1 MYKYETHLHTAET
14 SKCGKSGGAEMARH
28 FAGLGYTGIFV
39 TDHFF
44 NGNTTVPSELPWP
57 ERVALFHRG
66 YEAAAE
72 EGAKLG
78 LDVFFAWEYSLG
90 WAHFLT
96 YGLGADWLF
105 ANPDLLE
112 WQVGRYIDE
121 VHEAGGFVV
130 HAHPFRVTGNPVMRM
145 IPHGVDAVEIV
156 NAGNSADDNRLAA
169 AYAASL
175 SLPVTAGSDI
185 HRVGAARRAGVLT
198 DRRLTDGRDYM
209 QAVLARE
216 VRVFADIPA
225 AR

>member
-28 FAGLGYTGIFV
+28 FAGLGYAGIFV

-96 YGLGADWLF
+96 YGLDADWLL
-105 ANPDLLE
+105 AHPDLLE
-112 WQVGRYIDE
+112 WDMGRYIAE
-121 VHEAGGFVV
+121 VHEAGGYLI
-130 HAHPFRVTGNPVMRM
+130 HAHPWRITGNPVMRM
-145 IPHGVDAVEIV
+145 IPHGIDGVEIV
-156 NAGNSADDNRLAA
+156 NANRSDGENLPAADFAR
-169 AYAASL
+169 SFGH
-175 SLPVTAGSDI
+175 PVTAGSDI
-185 HRVGAARRAGVLT
+185 HSVKQKRLAGVYT
-198 DRRLTDGRDYM
+198 ESRLTGGADYAR
-209 QAVLARE
+209 AVMERKVQIFTDLP
-216 VRVFADIPA
+216 VL
-225 AR
+225 